1 VATRLYLQNAT
12 AAYAPPTIRGSWT
25 TATQT
30 ACSPLKST
38 KLGNSTNDTAVKP
51 GTTSG
56 DTTLFR
62 RFVSDP
68 VLRDGNLS
76 GTMEWM
82 AQVFEGTN
90 STNASFKV
98 YAYVTSGDTDTP
110 RGTLLSASYVTE
122 FPTSPAA
129 GRGEGAKAITTV
141 ACSVGDRVV
150 FEIGWVGA
158 NTTASTSCS
167 LNRGGTSTDLTSGD
181 TNAQGAG
188 WVEFSD
194 PNTLWVAPSGLT
206 VAEQQSIASNTAAL
220 SFTLAA
226 GSAVGDL
233 LVLIHANDWYAAT
246 NLTTPTGTAA
256 STWTLQDTFDGGTN
270 QSHIKIWTAP
280 VTTAGAQ
287 TVLPNGT
294 TTDEERGAGLWRIP
308 NAVFD
313 VANHA
318 NGAGSVSH
326 VAPSLTPA
334 STDEIYCCIWTNNTG
349 SGNAVYNY
357 TYPGGA
363 FVGLTERDVATFA
376 TFGWGYEPIT
386 SGVATGTR
394 TATASVSGQ
403 AWCAAAVL
411 VKAGAAAAA
420 AAYVPRRRGPNYR
433 R

>member
-1 VATRLYLQNAT
+1 MATRLYLQNAT
-12 AAYAPPTIRGSWT
+12 AAYAPPTIRGGWT
-25 TATQT
+25 EAVQP
-30 ACSPLKST
+30 ACSPLKPT
-38 KLGNSTNDTAVKP
+38 KLGNETNQTTLKSSA
-51 GTTSG
+51 TSG
-56 DTTLFR
+56 STTLFR
-62 RFVSDP
+62 RYVSDP
-68 VLRDGNLS
+68 VLKAGSLS
-76 GTMEWM
+76 GTVQWMTKVMESS
-82 AQVFEGTN
+82 T

-98 YAYVTSGDTDTP
+98 YSYVTSGDTDTP
-110 RGTLLSASYVTE
+110 RGTLLDASYATE
-122 FPTSPAA
+122 FPTSTAA
-129 GRGEGAKAITTV
+129 GRGEGAVAITTV
-141 ACSVGDRVV
+141 DCSVGDRVV
-150 FEIGWVGA
+150 VEIGWVGA
-158 NTTASTSCS
+158 NTSTTTSS
-167 LNRGGTSTDLTSGD
+167 DQYRGGTGADLTSGS
-181 TNAQGAG
+181 TTAQAAN
-188 WVEFSD
+188 WIEFSD
-194 PNTLWVAPSGLT
+194 PNSLWVGLA

-256 STWTLQDTFDGGTN
+256 STWTLQDTFDGGTS

-287 TVLPNGT
+287 TVLPNGS
-294 TTDEERGAGLWRIP
+294 TTDEERGAALWRIP

-318 NGAGSVSH
+318 NGAASASH

-334 STDEIYCCIWTNNTG
+334 STDEIYCCLWTNNQG
-349 SGNAVYNY
+349 ASNATYNY

-363 FVGLTERDVATFA
+363 FVGLTERDVSTIA
-376 TFGWGYEPIT
+376 TFGFGYEPIT

-394 TATASVSGQ
+394 TATASTAGQ

-411 VKAGAAAAA
+411 VKAGAVAAAA
-420 AAYVPRRRGPNYR
+420 PYVPRRRGPNYR